1 MKPWQ
6 RAIGS
11 SKADLAI
18 ACSYWLRDEVEWT
31 SDEVEGD
38 NLPRDIGIA
47 FHELVSRALGGAAL
61 ERFHTLPAEAR
72 TEALARFAGWT
83 KAWDEQG
90 LEVLATE
97 QCWIVDVRTLSF
109 HLAKFETPEDFH
121 SWRKGRKSWELPVIV
136 DLVVRGR
143 DGSVGV
149 IDIKTG
155 RDLMVAPNRSA
166 QLLLGALVTGATW
179 VGFHYITDTGSIR
192 QYAGAV
198 KGDHNSEMSADA
210 TIEDLSNNL
219 TTLSEPTPGEHC
231 TKYYC
236 PAFVACPG
244 IAQQVADLIPVSA
257 LARRAPK
264 PAAKHFGI
272 TSSDGLQAALDAKKM
287 GEKMLKSLDAAI
299 KAYATQ
305 NPELPNGKV
314 YRPKPQTKVSFDKS
328 AFLEALDT
336 YRSEHPDCPDLR
348 EFNKSTTF
356 DVWRVVKP

>member
-18 ACSYWLRDEVEWT
+18 ACSYWLRDEAEWT
-31 SDEVEGD
+31 SDEVDGD

-47 FHELVSRALGGAAL
+47 FHELVSRFLGGAPL
-61 ERFHTLPAEAR
+61 ERFNDVSAEAR
-72 TEALARFAGWT
+72 GEALKRFAGWT
-83 KAWDEQG
+83 KAWPGQG

-97 QCWIVDVRTLSF
+97 QCWIVDVRTMAF
-109 HLAKFETPEDFH
+109 HLAKFDTPESFH
-121 SWRKGRKSWELPVIV
+121 EWRKNRKSWELPVIV
-136 DLVVRGR
+136 DLVVRGQ

-155 RDLMVAPNRSA
+155 RDLMIAPNRSA
-166 QLLLGALVTGATW
+166 QLLLGALVTGAKW

-198 KGDHNSEMSADA
+198 DPGGAM
-210 TIEDLSNNL
+210 EDLSDNL
-219 TTLSEPTPGEHC
+219 ATLSEPTPGEHC

-236 PAFVACPG
+236 PAFTTCPG

-257 LARRAPK
+257 LARRAVK

-305 NPELPNGKV
+305 HPELPSGKV
-314 YRPKPQTKVSFDKS
+314 YMPRPQTKSGFDKH